1 MKKEYI
7 EPTMDVVEIKGT
19 TLLTGSLPVVDD
31 TTVGGDDVL
40 APSLEDEL
48 NPLNELFA
56 F

>member
-1 MKKEYI
+1 MKKEYMK
-7 EPTMDVVEIKGT
+7 PTMDVVEIKGT

-31 TTVGGDDVL
+31 TVGSDDVL

>member
-1 MKKEYI
+1 MIFINYI
-7 EPTMDVVEIKGT
+7 VPLRVFVGDAR
-19 TLLTGSLPVVDD
+19 SLPVVDD
-31 TTVGGDDVL
+31 TTVGSDDVL

>member
-1 MKKEYI
+1 MKKEYMK
-7 EPTMDVVEIKGT
+7 PTMDVVEIKGT

-31 TTVGGDDVL
+31 ATVGSDDVL

>member
-1 MKKEYI
+1 MKKEYMK
-7 EPTMDVVEIKGT
+7 PTMDVVEIKGT

-31 TTVGGDDVL
+31 TEITSGDML